1 MLTSARS
8 PLHDLL
14 AWLQRPVT
22 RVALVFALLI
32 CGSALAVVYAS
43 HQSRMLFTELEDLR
57 QEHNALLEQRG
68 RLLLERSAFSA
79 YTRVERLAV
88 EELDMRIPAAE
99 DTELVQP

>member
-1 MLTSARS
+1 MLSLEQS

-14 AWLQRPVT
+14 VWLQRPVT
-22 RVALVFALLI
+22 RVALVFAVLI
-32 CGSALAVVYAS
+32 CGSALAAVYAS
-43 HQSRMLFTELEDLR
+43 HQSRLLFAQLEDLR
-57 QEHNALLEQRG
+57 QEQNALLEQRG